1 MRKFQ
6 LRINV
11 GGNHS
16 LYREDVEL
24 SYLKRHYDRD
34 PPTNVYSIITFR
46 CQMRVA

>member
-11 GGNHS
+11 GGGHS

-24 SYLKRHYDRD
+24 SYLKRYYDAD
-34 PPTNVYSIITFR
+34 HVIGAYSIITFR